1 MKITKQYLRKV
12 IKEELDNLMQEAADP
27 LSAKAIEMI
36 DKAPGLQ
43 QALDKLQNED
53 AAGPVLSHFIQKL
66 TAKGM
71 NKSKLVNMMT
81 SQFKAAKDVKSGQ
94 VGKGAPPQ

>member
-1 MKITKQYLRKV
+1 MKVTKEYLRKV
-12 IKEELDNLMQEAADP
+12 IKEELDNFVQEGADP
-27 LSAKAIEMI
+27 NSAKAIEMI

-43 QALDKLQNED
+43 QALDKLQSEES
-53 AAGPVLSHFIQKL
+53 AGPVLSHFIKKL

-81 SQFKAAKDVKSGQ
+81 SQFQAAKDVKSGD
-94 VGKGAPPQ
+94 VGSGEPAQ

>member
-1 MKITKQYLRKV
+1 MKITKEYLRKV
-12 IKEELDNLMQEAADP
+12 IKEELDNFVQEAADP
-27 LSAKAIEMI
+27 NSAKAIEMI

-43 QALDKLQNED
+43 QSLDKLQNEE
-53 AAGPVLSHFIQKL
+53 AAGPVLSHFIKKL

-81 SQFKAAKDVKSGQ
+81 SQFQAAKDVKSGE
-94 VGKGAPPQ
+94 VGSATPAQ